1 LSYTKKISQ
10 LGTVTRFKDW
20 RLSFVP
26 VVIGVVYFWLYW
38 FEIKLDRY
46 SAVLFVLSLLT
57 TIGFACF
64 GYFINEFFDKSS
76 DQKAGKINKL
86 SLISPGFQL
95 SIFLG
100 SLAIM
105 LTPWFWLPSDRITW
119 VLIGT
124 EILLFLL
131 YSLPFPRLKR
141 FAFISGII
149 DSAYAYVIPM
159 ILSCYTY
166 QLFSQKQI
174 PDFFLLMTLG
184 FFIIGYRNI
193 LIHQVNDIFKDMRAG
208 IVTLPQK
215 LGTIKTSWIILVLL
229 ISELGIL
236 ISFLSITAFTSQLIL
251 LCLAG
256 YFVFLTYRIIR
267 LRNIK
272 SIRFISIHP
281 IRHLTDPFL
290 QFWFPWIILGILIS
304 FHWHWIIL
312 IPIQIML
319 IISKSLI
326 QKVAQQLR
334 WCRRML
340 SLFVNYSIYYFFK
353 IFGVDLIKENKSA
366 VGYLRNKMGK
376 K

>member
-1 LSYTKKISQ
+1 MSKAKNITQ
-10 LGTVTRFKDW
+10 LIIATRFKDW

-26 VVIGVVYFWLYW
+26 VIIGVVYFWLYW
-38 FEIKLDRY
+38 FEIKLGLH
-46 SAVLFVLSLLT
+46 SSILFILSLLT
-57 TIGFACF
+57 TVGFACF
-64 GYFINEFFDKSS
+64 GYFINEFFDKES
-76 DQKAGKINKL
+76 DKKAGKINKL
-86 SLISPGFQL
+86 SLINPGLQL
-95 SIFLG
+95 LIFLG
-100 SLAIM
+100 SLTIM
-105 LTPWFWLPSDRITW
+105 LVPWFWLPSDLITW
-119 VLIGT
+119 VLIGV
-124 EILLFLL
+124 EISLFLL

-149 DSAYAYVIPM
+149 DSSYAYVVPM

-166 QLFSQKQI
+166 QLFSKKNI
-174 PDFFLLMTLG
+174 PDFFLFMTLG

-208 IVTLPQK
+208 ITTLPQK
-215 LGTIKTSWIILVLL
+215 LGTIKTSWTILVLL

-236 ISFLSITAFTSQLIL
+236 ISFLSFAAFTSQIIF

-256 YFVFLTYRIIR
+256 YFVFLLYRVLQ
-267 LRNIK
+267 LRNVK

-304 FHWHWIIL
+304 FDWHWIIL
-312 IPIQIML
+312 IPIQIAL

-326 QKVAQQLR
+326 EKVGQQLR
-334 WCRRML
+334 WCRRVL

-353 IFGVDLIKENKSA
+353 IFGVDLINENKSA
-366 VGYLRNKMGK
+366 AGYLKNKMRRK
-376 K
+376 